1 MNRVYSVQATSEPRP
16 PSLPR
21 ILGIVRFLSVLRFKF
36 IEWPCQDKPE
46 GLLGYSN
53 CIQLG
58 SPTMSS
64 VWMDNCGRKMDRGG
78 EGKSARYK
86 LVVAGGMRPA
96 NQRLMSPNHHLKLL
110 NKFSVSH
117 SQS

>member
-21 ILGIVRFLSVLRFKF
+21 ILGIVRFLSVLRFEF

-58 SPTMSS
+58 SPIE
-64 VWMDNCGRKMDRGG
+64 G
-78 EGKSARYK
+78 EGTKLGGWLALSPPVAVARRRRYFAE
-86 LVVAGGMRPA
+86 LFEASVERAGERGA
-96 NQRLMSPNHHLKLL
+96 
-110 NKFSVSH
+110 
-117 SQS
+117 